1 MTLTLP
7 TPDASNTARQ
17 RFALEL
23 LLQQQVPGPDQLLA
37 SRYLLE
43 KALPDVGPE
52 RWRALQ
58 AMPNAISAEQLDIA
72 IPSQWRDQEWQHL
85 IDQLPE
91 QDRTIRLHPA
101 IGSDLQRALGTET
114 DKQTT
119 EPNPPATE
127 QSSNPAP
134 AETEGTI
141 EVNAESF
148 LHDFSPDVVLESDED
163 EDAQLAREAIDLEA
177 SLKDAEASPVVTLVD

>member
-1 MTLTLP
+1 M
-7 TPDASNTARQ
+7 
-17 RFALEL
+17 
-23 LLQQQVPGPDQLLA
+23 
-37 SRYLLE
+37 
-43 KALPDVGPE
+43 
-52 RWRALQ
+52 
-58 AMPNAISAEQLDIA
+58 
-72 IPSQWRDQEWQHL
+72 
-85 IDQLPE
+85 
-91 QDRTIRLHPA
+91 
-101 IGSDLQRALGTET
+101 GTET

-134 AETEGTI
+134 AETESTL

-148 LHDFSPDVVLESDED
+148 LHDFSPDVVLESDAD